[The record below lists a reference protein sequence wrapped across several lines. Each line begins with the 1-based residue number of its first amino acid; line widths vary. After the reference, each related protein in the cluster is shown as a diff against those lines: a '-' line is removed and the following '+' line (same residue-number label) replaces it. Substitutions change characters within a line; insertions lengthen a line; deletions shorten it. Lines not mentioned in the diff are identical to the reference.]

1 MQRNYWLIV
10 FFAALLANV
19 TGTYLQSDIII
30 YCSKPLLV
38 ASLMAWLISSSKK
51 NTISLYK
58 WPLTALFF
66 SLCGDVLLM
75 FEKLNPLFFI
85 AGLIC
90 FLISH
95 IFYII
100 IFNRIRIE
108 KSMRIKWW
116 MIFIILCYYIILLST
131 LLPFLGQMKLPVALY
146 GAVISTMFFVALH
159 LLFYKSK
166 ANMQIVAGAVLFVA
180 SDSVLAFNK
189 FYSSFNNAA
198 VVIMLTYAFA
208 QYFISKGIVS
218 NNAPEQ

>member
-38 ASLMAWLISSSKK
+38 ASLMTWLIRSSKK

-66 SLCGDVLLM
+66 SLCGDILLM
-75 FEKLNPLFFI
+75 LEKMNPLFFI
-85 AGLIC
+85 TGLIC

-108 KSMRIKWW
+108 KNIRIKWW